1 MGAITHHS
9 MCFKFRF
16 TISILLLFLVTST
29 GALAIQNLT
38 PKVIRS
44 STGRSD
50 VRGVRATSYFAQK
63 YRSGKKLNFL
73 DFRGGHSPRSIIVLK
88 QQSTTAAEND
98 DDQDS
103 EEGTISRGG
112 GTEVVLTSLDQQPT
126 LMQIL
131 RFALP
136 CLALWIAQPLLSLV
150 DTITVGLSAAPGA
163 GAAQLGAL
171 GPATTFI
178 DGATFLFAFLNTA
191 TTNLYASSL
200 ALAKQRAKSPAQRDD
215 PEYLKRAGN
224 SVARTASKISLIC
237 GFFLMILLITAGK
250 PLLRI
255 YVGGDAGESIL
266 QPASEYIWVRAWSL
280 PTSLLYGVVQAA
292 LLGAKDSITP
302 LVAILYSTIVNSVGD
317 VALVCFFKQGVVGAA
332 IATVAA
338 QWAGTAAMIVPA
350 RRKLFVSSKDMKAS
364 ATTNDEDNSRI
375 SSRSFLAFA
384 APVLTLIL
392 GKLAAFGIM
401 THVAAALPGN
411 ASLAAHQIALTLFFF
426 ISPFLEVISQ
436 TAQSFLPPFFV
447 AAASEAES
455 SKDKATKT
463 NAEREAGILSLRLL
477 KMGVIVGMATG
488 SLASLVPRYFPQ
500 LVSNDGSVQE
510 AVRPLALPLLV
521 GALLTAPVA
530 VSEGILLAKREL
542 GYLASVYV
550 ISTALLPPALIY
562 GVKLVKGP
570 VVNVWWG
577 FAFFQL
583 FRATC
588 FTGRLWGG
596 KLLAMGH
603 KGKKS
608 ARRVG

>member
-1 MGAITHHS
+1 V
-9 MCFKFRF
+9 
-16 TISILLLFLVTST
+16 FLVAS
-29 GALAIQNLT
+29 AHSLAIPKLT
-38 PKVIRS
+38 SQISCSNRFS
-44 STGRSD
+44 RSD
-50 VRGVRATSYFAQK
+50 ARIRATSYIHHEHPCAE
-63 YRSGKKLNFL
+63 KLKFL
-73 DFRGGHSPRSIIVLK
+73 NFRGGHSIPRSFVVV
-88 QQSTTAAEND
+88 QRQSSS
-98 DDQDS
+98 DDQDTEQYNDD
-103 EEGTISRGG
+103 EESVSRGG
-112 GTEVVLTSLDQQPT
+112 STEVVLTSLDEQPT
-126 LMQIL
+126 LGQIL

-163 GAAQLGAL
+163 GASQLGAL

-191 TTNLYASSL
+191 TTNLYASAI
-200 ALAKQRAKSPAQRDD
+200 ALAKQRAKSPAQLED

-237 GFFLMILLITAGK
+237 GFLLMMLLLTAGK
-250 PLLRI
+250 PLLRL
-255 YVGGDAGESIL
+255 YVGGDTSDSIL
-266 QPASEYIWVRAWSL
+266 QPASEYIWIRAFSL

-302 LVAILYSTIVNSVGD
+302 LIAILYSTIVNSVGD
-317 VALVCFFKQGVVGAA
+317 VALVCFLKQGVVGAA

-350 RRKLFVSSKDMKAS
+350 RRKLFVASKDMLKSS
-364 ATTNDEDNSRI
+364 AAADSDNHTHV
-375 SSRSFLAFA
+375 SSRSFLVFA

-401 THVAAALPGN
+401 THVAAALPGS

-447 AAASEAES
+447 AAAAADS
-455 SKDKATKT
+455 SKGKT
-463 NAEREAGILSLRLL
+463 GEVSSPEREAGILSLRLL
-477 KMGVIVGMATG
+477 RMGIFVGMVTG

-500 LVSNDGSVQE
+500 LVSNDRGVQE
-510 AVRPLALPLLV
+510 AVRPLALPLLI

-550 ISTALLPPALIY
+550 LSTALLPPALIY

-577 FAFFQL
+577 FALFQL

-596 KLLAMGH
+596 KLLTAVG
-603 KGKKS
+603 
-608 ARRVG
+608 RRVSKSDTGR